1 MKALLSLN
9 NGISPSAFFDRAH
22 IGCVAEREE
31 IFPEQL
37 ELAIVFGAHI
47 GRRIDRVA
55 EIAFKLRR
63 RIVDDE
69 HPIEAP
75 AETLHL
81 VERLE
86 VAKFLAILRHEAVAP
101 FIGATDRATAIPA
114 ELESRSEEQ
123 TSELQSLMRT

>member
-63 RIVDDE
+63 SIVDDE

-75 AETLHL
+75 AEKLPL

-86 VAKFLAILRHEAVAP
+86 AAQYIAIIRHVTVTP
-101 FIGATDRATAIPA
+101 FIDAPDLATAFTP
-114 ELESRSEEQ
+114 ELSR
-123 TSELQSLMRT
+123 

>member
-1 MKALLSLN
+1 M
-9 NGISPSAFFDRAH
+9 SPSAFFDRAH

-86 VAKFLAILRHEAVAP
+86 VAKFLAILRHE
-101 FIGATDRATAIPA
+101 
-114 ELESRSEEQ
+114 RSEEH
-123 TSELQSLMRT
+123 TYELQSIMRISYAVFCLKK